1 MAGQGSGTAVAGAAM
16 IEAEQKPAA
25 ESRDAVEGEPSRLY
39 ARRALRILI
48 FIAYAAAGWG
58 LVALLWFGLIA

>member
-1 MAGQGSGTAVAGAAM
+1 M